1 MRVLQTLEQERLV
14 NKFSATISTLRA
26 LLVTGIATLSCVTAM
41 STHAAKFAIVNGDA
55 LNVGL
60 NDVTPA
66 APIGGNTGTTLGQQR
81 LIALN
86 YIASIWGRTL
96 NGTNQTFEVL
106 TEFAARPCSATN
118 GVLASAGPY
127 TIFRDFDNAKF
138 PNTWYPGALANR
150 LAGKDL
156 DVDTNEAFPELAVT
170 ANVNV
175 GNADCIAGSG
185 WYYGLDGKAPD
196 DGFDFIKTIL
206 HEFGHGVGFLS
217 FVDDSTGELLEGRPS
232 VWEHFLQDGKTNKR
246 WVNMTDA
253 ERQASAINN
262 QHLSWGGIRTF
273 IAAQQTLKQATQLDL
288 FIGDSQLSGFYAA
301 GPANFGPGEGS
312 RRATGLLAV
321 INDVR
326 APGAGCNPFTPEQAG
341 AMKRRIA
348 LIQRGGCAFT
358 TKVDNAQK
366 AGAAAVVI
374 DSNVA
379 SYEGRPQFGVP
390 DPALN
395 ITIPSALI
403 SQQDGAK
410 LRTAAGRFVVA
421 SLLEIRRKAGTDLFG
436 RPLMFAPTEVNP
448 GSSVSHFDVT
458 ATPNLLM
465 EPFAVGDES
474 ITLKPPTDL
483 TLPLLQ
489 DIGW

>member
-1 MRVLQTLEQERLV
+1 V
-14 NKFSATISTLRA
+14 NKSSATFLTLRA
-26 LLVTGIATLSCVTAM
+26 LLVTGIAALSCVTAM

-55 LNVGL
+55 PNVGL
-60 NDVTPA
+60 NDTTPA
-66 APIGGNTGTTLGQQR
+66 APLGGNSGTTLGQQR

-86 YIASIWGRTL
+86 YIAAIWGRTL
-96 NGTNQTFEVL
+96 TGTNQTFEVL
-106 TEFAARPCSATN
+106 TQFAARPCTADN
-118 GVLASAGPY
+118 GVLASAGPF
-127 TIFRDFDNAKF
+127 TVFRDFDNAKF

-150 LAGKDL
+150 LAGRDL
-156 DVDTNEAFPELAVT
+156 DTDTKEAFPELAVT
-170 ANVNV
+170 TNVNV

-185 WYYGLDGKAPD
+185 WYYGLDGNAPA

-217 FVDDSTGELLEGRPS
+217 FVDESTGEFFEGSPS
-232 VWEHFLQDGKTNKR
+232 VWEHFLQDNKTNKR

-253 ERQASAINN
+253 ERVASAINN
-262 QHLSWGGIRTF
+262 QNLSWAGIRTF
-273 IAAQQTLKQATQLDL
+273 IAAQQTLKQASQVDL
-288 FIGDSQLSGFYAA
+288 FIGGGQVGGFYVA
-301 GPANFGPGEGS
+301 GPLQFGAGEGS
-312 RRATGLLAV
+312 RRASGLLA
-321 INDVR
+321 IIDDTR

-348 LIQRGGCAFT
+348 VIKRGGCSFT
-358 TKVDNAQK
+358 TKVDNAEK
-366 AGAAAVVI
+366 AGAIAVVV
-374 DSNVA
+374 DSNNPN
-379 SYEGRPQFGVP
+379 YEGRPQLGIP

-395 ITIPSALI
+395 ITIPSVLI

-410 LRTAAGRFVVA
+410 IRTAAGGFVLA
-421 SLLEIRRKAGTDLFG
+421 SLLETRRKAGTDLFG

-448 GSSVSHFDVT
+448 GSSVSHFDIT